1 VTTLPDPETD
11 AAIRTRV
18 EALRPDAAARWGKMN
33 ARQMI
38 YHLTDSFRVALRA
51 LSTSPCVQKVVIRG

>member
-1 VTTLPDPETD
+1 VTSLPDPETD

-18 EALRPDAAARWGKMN
+18 EALRPDAAERWGEMST
-33 ARQMI
+33 RQMI
-38 YHLTDSFRVALRA
+38 CRLIESFRVALRA